1 MTTDY
6 LCRNKQQQQQQQS
19 SSCDA
24 VTRISPSR
32 RGVRTLLYCCW
43 PLNSSRVVMP
53 LKPIREDNMYP
64 NTRPS
69 GMNAPSPPASVEQ
82 KGEVKKGT
90 KIEDSSP
97 MTSAETDTGSVF
109 VSEESDKNAR
119 ELDTIHYDPR
129 RNSWTDAHPTIMVDQ
144 VFHEKSVDAAQA
156 DSDANTWKEQNF
168 DFGFKRHSIS
178 NDMIHFNA
186 PPLPASANTAA
197 ARSVGSSA
205 PPNRT
210 ISSGSLNEGSGAS
223 DLSYRFERM
232 NMDYN
237 ANPLGVLPSP
247 SYSPAKVVC
256 LV

>member
-1 MTTDY
+1 
-6 LCRNKQQQQQQQS
+6 
-19 SSCDA
+19 
-24 VTRISPSR
+24 
-32 RGVRTLLYCCW
+32 
-43 PLNSSRVVMP
+43 MP

-210 ISSGSLNEGSGAS
+210 ISSGSLNDGSGAS
-223 DLSYRFERM
+223 ELSYRFERM